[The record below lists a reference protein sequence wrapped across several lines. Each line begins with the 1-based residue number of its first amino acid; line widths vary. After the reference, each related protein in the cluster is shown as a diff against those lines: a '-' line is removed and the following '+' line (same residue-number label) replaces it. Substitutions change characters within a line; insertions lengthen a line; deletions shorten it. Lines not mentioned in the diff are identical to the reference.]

1 VPMQKTQGAC
11 FLFGTLSFPVPKPK
25 AYWEKPL
32 ILLRKSKN
40 WRFSFMAR
48 IIIAAIS
55 LIMVAA
61 TIVEAAETVSFK
73 SSIKRLFRE
82 PITLT
87 GKLTKP
93 QGNGPFPAVVLLH
106 ECSGINK
113 YQDAWAKKLLIW
125 GYVSLQVD
133 SFGPRGYSNICTN
146 SSAIRELAPLRAQDA
161 YDAKSYL
168 AKLNFV
174 DPQRIAVMGWS
185 HGGWTVLNAVTL
197 KLGDPFRASVAFYP
211 YCSED
216 LNRVNAPLLILI
228 GDKDDWTPAGNC
240 LQMMPRQGRAK
251 SEVILKIYPGAY
263 HGFDWEGKDDNVLGA
278 GLGGGQASFRLL
290 YDPAAAAD
298 AIIQVKEFF
307 AKHLK

>member
-1 VPMQKTQGAC
+1 
-11 FLFGTLSFPVPKPK
+11 
-25 AYWEKPL
+25 
-32 ILLRKSKN
+32 
-40 WRFSFMAR
+40 MAR
-48 IIIAAIS
+48 IIIAAML

-73 SSIKRLFRE
+73 SSIKRLFRD

-106 ECSGINK
+106 GCGGITNLGH
-113 YQDAWAKKLLIW
+113 DWVKKLSTW

-133 SFGPRGYSNICTN
+133 SLGPRGYSNICTN
-146 SSAIRELAPLRAQDA
+146 STVLIQLPPLRAQDA

-174 DPQRIAVMGWS
+174 DPERIAVMGWS

-197 KLGDPFRASVAFYP
+197 KLGDPFRAGIAFYP

-216 LNRVNAPLLILI
+216 LGSVNAPLLILI

-278 GLGGGQASFRLL
+278 GLGGGQKSFRLL
-290 YDPAAAAD
+290 YDPAGAAD
-298 AIIQVKEFF
+298 AIIQVKEFL
-307 AKHLK
+307 AKHLR